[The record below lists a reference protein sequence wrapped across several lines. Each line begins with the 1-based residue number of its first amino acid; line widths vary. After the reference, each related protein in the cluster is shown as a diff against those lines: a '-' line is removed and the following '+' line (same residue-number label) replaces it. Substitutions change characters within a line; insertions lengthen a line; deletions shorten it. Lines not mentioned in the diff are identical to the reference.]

1 MKIEEAIKLLDD
13 ITSYCDFTDEYGD
26 MIDSEP
32 YYEALDLAIKALD
45 LKAKVLERKTELY
58 YKEGVTEAE
67 KSEYYA
73 LIKLLGVEL

>member
-1 MKIEEAIKLLDD
+1 MTIEEAIKLLDD

-45 LKAKVLERKTELY
+45 QTSHLKDRPC
-58 YKEGVTEAE
+58 EACEFHIGDSCSKWECVFKKGE
-67 KSEYYA
+67 KWSD
-73 LIKLLGVEL
+73 